1 MRAKAMSDRPNPQT
15 ESAGPT
21 PTPPRAAVV
30 YCGARPGGRPEYAA
44 AADALGAGLAK
55 RRIRLVY
62 GAGDVGLMGHV
73 ARSCLDHG
81 GDVLGFIPTGLWER
95 EVRERGTGRRAI
107 LTETLQGRKAAMLAN
122 ASLAIALPGGIGTL
136 DEFVECLT
144 WRDVGLHGKPLILV
158 NEGRYWDPF
167 LTLLRHMEAEK
178 FVSAATLAM
187 IDVVDAAEAALERA
201 DAILEAIGARS

>member
-1 MRAKAMSDRPNPQT
+1 MPDRPLPPSD
-15 ESAGPT
+15 SAGSAPS
-21 PTPPRAAVV
+21 PPRAAAV
-30 YCGARPGGRPEYAA
+30 YCGARPGARPAYAA
-44 AADALGAGLAK
+44 AADALGAGLAA

-62 GAGDVGLMGHV
+62 GAGDVGLMGRV
-73 ARSCLDHG
+73 ARSCLANG

-122 ASLAIALPGGIGTL
+122 ASVAITLPGGIGTL

-144 WRDVGLHGKPLILV
+144 WRDVGLHAKPLILV

-167 LTLLRHMEAEK
+167 LTLLRHMEAEN

-187 IDVVDAAEAALERA
+187 IDVVDTAEAALESA
-201 DAILEAIGARS
+201 DAVLDAVGARS